1 MKRFFIP
8 KDILSESV
16 IDVPKETC
24 HRISRVL
31 RMSPG
36 DNVVFFDGSG
46 REKLVQLKEV
56 GKNSVVVDAI
66 KDAVV
71 WNEPVTRIILC
82 QSVTKGKKL
91 DWVFQKATEIGVS
104 EFIPMTSKR
113 SIPSVKPNG
122 DKSQGVRWEKIVIEA
137 TEQSGRSSVP
147 IIHTIANF
155 EEVCKTAATRGIG
168 LIAWEKADN
177 YDLKSVEVRLGLK
190 SDIYLL
196 IGPEGGFDHEE
207 VEFARNLGLIPF
219 SLGKRILR
227 AETAGLVAASVI
239 FYQCNDLD
247 I

>member
-8 KDILSESV
+8 KDILGRCV
-16 IDVPKETC
+16 IDVPKETGY
-24 HRISRVL
+24 RISRVL

-36 DNVVFFDGSG
+36 DRVVFFDGSG

-56 GKNSVVVDAI
+56 GKNGVVVDAI
-66 KDAVV
+66 KETLV
-71 WNEPVTRIILC
+71 WNEPLTRIILC
-82 QSVTKGKKL
+82 QGVTKGKKL

-113 SIPSVKPNG
+113 SIPSGNPDG
-122 DKSQGVRWEKIVIEA
+122 DKSQGVRWGKIVTEA
-137 TEQSGRSSVP
+137 AEQSGRSSVP

-155 EEVCKTAATRGIG
+155 EEICKTASTKGIG
-168 LIAWEKADN
+168 LMAWEKSDN
-177 YDLKSVEVRLGLK
+177 HDFKTVEPRLDLK

-196 IGPEGGFDHEE
+196 IGPEGGFDHQE
-207 VEFARNLGLIPF
+207 VEFARELGLIPF

-227 AETAGLVAASVI
+227 SETAGLVAASII
-239 FYQCNDLD
+239 FYQRNDFD